1 MALSAVDG
9 GVGAEKKN
17 GVPRLLSQLRM
28 TSMTATKPDT
38 FRMAIQGGM
47 LEALGINMYTS
58 LGKCLVEFVA
68 NAYDSNAP
76 GVEITIPFDDIAAGR
91 LKLRDAQKT
100 KKKSGIEGAVS
111 AESSTSQV
119 PHVGAQE
126 GEIIKAIAETSD
138 GVKPKIALPDVS
150 RFDETLPTD
159 ISITIKDFGHGMS
172 PADVATKFLPINRR
186 RRLGKAGEETEL
198 KSEGGKR
205 HVMGRK
211 GLGKLAGFGT
221 AQRITILTK
230 RAGENFRTMFVLD
243 AKQLLIAENLTEI
256 NIPATYIDAPNLEE
270 HGTTITLQDLKPDA
284 VKSSPEKIHETL
296 AEAFFGIKSQ
306 EFSIKLNNEVVEESG
321 VEYEFMFPEESFK
334 NGGEPATDY
343 LNIPDVGTLELK
355 YVVKFRKRGQHLSAR
370 KRGARIYCNG
380 RLAAGPSLFK
390 LGTGMHN
397 FHAQDY
403 MECIVVADDLDRLG
417 IDFVNT
423 NRTQLRE
430 DNDVVDSLLQHI
442 SDLMKTAMAR
452 HSTFKDGEVDKEIK
466 ADRAGKMM
474 IGIINNLPRRSR
486 GPATKLLKTIATR
499 FGTESLEFGEMA
511 PLVVQSMNASEVLIR
526 LIELQTDAG
535 TIAQIAAEL
544 SELGEIEKNDAL
556 KTYRGRKNGIIA
568 LRKLIEKGE
577 ELWNKK
583 GIEGD
588 LHTLLKEEPWLIK
601 PEYSQYVTSDEDLNK
616 LASKIAK
623 TLGVDKFGKMLN
635 EDGSTDKERPDLVFA
650 MSDSSTPH
658 VFTIVELKSPSIP
671 LAYSHL
677 TQLKKYISKVESFIK
692 NELKQAATVNGYLIG
707 AMPDIKATAEDQTML
722 LAEIEKYEATSDWK
736 VIGLEQLLNRA
747 QAIHSDII
755 HSLEL
760 ELDEQ
765 PDTTTPPVIEVS
777 KGSVIELASPVAS
790 TNLAVSV
797 GGSNS

>member
-1 MALSAVDG
+1 
-9 GVGAEKKN
+9 
-17 GVPRLLSQLRM
+17 
-28 TSMTATKPDT
+28 MTAVKPET
-38 FRMAIQGGM
+38 FKMAIQGGM

-76 GVEITIPFDDIAAGR
+76 GVEITIPFDDIGTGR
-91 LKLRDAQKT
+91 VKLREEQKA
-100 KKKSGIEGAVS
+100 KKKAE
-111 AESSTSQV
+111 AESATGTQETVSQQLPITV
-119 PHVGAQE
+119 QESAASPDAFKIPDGA
-126 GEIIKAIAETSD
+126 KAQ
-138 GVKPKIALPDVS
+138 IALPDVS
-150 RFDETLPTD
+150 RFDETLPTE
-159 ISITIKDFGHGMS
+159 ISIVIKDFGHGMS

-186 RRLGKAGEETEL
+186 RRLGSAGGETEL

-221 AQRITILTK
+221 AQKITILTK
-230 RAGENFRTMFVLD
+230 RAGENFQTKFVLD
-243 AKQLLIAENLTEI
+243 AKQLLVAENLTEI
-256 NIPATYIDAPNLEE
+256 NIPATYIESANLEE

-284 VKSSPEKIHETL
+284 VKSNPEKIHETL
-296 AEAFFGIKSQ
+296 AEAFFGIKAE
-306 EFSIKLNNEVVEESG
+306 EFSIKLNDQQVEESG
-321 VEYEFMFPEESFK
+321 AEYEFMFPEESFK
-334 NGGEPATDY
+334 SDGNLAIDY
-343 LNIPDVGTLELK
+343 VNIPDVGTLELK

-403 MECIVVADDLDRLG
+403 MECIVIADDLDRLG

-442 SDLMKTAMAR
+442 SDIMKVAMAK
-452 HSTFKDGEVDKEIK
+452 HSTFKDGQVDNEIK
-466 ADRAGKMM
+466 ADKAGKMM
-474 IGIINNLPRRSR
+474 IGIIDNLPRRSR

-544 SELGEIEKNDAL
+544 NELGEIEKNDAL

-568 LRKLIEKGE
+568 LRRLIEKGE

-588 LHTLLKEEPWLIK
+588 LHKLLKEEPWLIK

-623 TLGVDKFGKMLN
+623 TLGVDKFGKMVN
-635 EDGSTDKERPDLVFA
+635 EDGTTDKERPDLVFA

-671 LAYSHL
+671 LAFSHL
-677 TQLKKYISKVESFIK
+677 TQLKKYITKVESFIK
-692 NELKQAATVNGYLIG
+692 NELKQVATVNGYLIG
-707 AMPDIKATAEDQTML
+707 AMPDIKATAEDQTLL
-722 LAEIEKYEATSDWK
+722 LAEIAKYEATSDWK

-755 HSLEL
+755 LSLEQ

-765 PDTTTPPVIEVS
+765 VVSSSVPVIEIN
-777 KGSVIELASPVAS
+777 KAVIIQTAATAAP
-790 TNLAVSV
+790 TNLNVAL
-797 GGSNS
+797 GAKEK